1 MINYIDY
8 KMKIIIIST
17 PRTGSSFILDIFSN
31 MGFSTLFEPF
41 EFKKDFKL
49 DDNLCLKTMIHQIP
63 TSENNITFYTNY
75 IKKFDLVIL
84 LDRLDGEEHWDSY
97 LNLAY
102 RINNKLDTNLNWV
115 SNSVPKSFIDV
126 FIKNGGKD
134 RFLKM
139 KEDINTLSKITGNKI
154 IYYEN
159 LFNIDKNI
167 SYNEVSFLSNHID
180 INKFL
185 SMIDISKKF
194 KKVKLEKII

>member
-1 MINYIDY
+1 
-8 KMKIIIIST
+8 MKVLIISL

-49 DDNLCLKTMIHQIP
+49 EDNLCLKTMIHQIP
-63 TSENNITFYTNY
+63 TSENNITFYKNY

-84 LDRLDGEEHWDSY
+84 LDRLDGEEHWNSY

-126 FIKNGGKD
+126 FIKNEGRN

-139 KEDINTLSKITGNKI
+139 KEDIHILSEQTGNKI
-154 IYYEN
+154 VYYEN

-167 SYNEVSFLSNHID
+167 SYNEVSFLSNYID
-180 INKFL
+180 VNIFL

-194 KKVKLEKII
+194 KKNNLKKNII